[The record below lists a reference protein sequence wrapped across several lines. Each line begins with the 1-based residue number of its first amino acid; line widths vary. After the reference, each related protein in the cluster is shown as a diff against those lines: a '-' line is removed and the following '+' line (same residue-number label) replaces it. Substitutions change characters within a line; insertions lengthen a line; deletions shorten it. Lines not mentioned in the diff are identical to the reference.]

1 MSLFLATKL
10 VGSFKDTLNAGVD
23 YDETFSLVIKPAT
36 IRSVLSI
43 VVSHA
48 WPIHQLDVKNAFL
61 HGHLEETVYCQHTP
75 GFIDPSAPDSVCL
88 LWKSLY
94 GLKQAPH
101 AWYQWFASYLTTLGF
116 TSLASDVS
124 LFVYKNDSPLAYL
137 LLYVDDIIHTTS
149 SFELLHSITS
159 RLSSKFAMTD
169 LSNLSYFLGILITQS
184 TNALHL
190 SQWQYALDLL
200 KHACMAECHA
210 TTTPVDT
217 RAKLSASDGPSISD
231 PSDYQSILSALQYLT
246 LTWSDI
252 SYIVQ

>member
-1 MSLFLATKL
+1 
-10 VGSFKDTLNAGVD
+10 
-23 YDETFSLVIKPAT
+23 
-36 IRSVLSI
+36 
-43 VVSHA
+43 
-48 WPIHQLDVKNAFL
+48 
-61 HGHLEETVYCQHTP
+61 
-75 GFIDPSAPDSVCL
+75 
-88 LWKSLY
+88 
-94 GLKQAPH
+94 
-101 AWYQWFASYLTTLGF
+101 
-116 TSLASDVS
+116 VS
-124 LFVYKNDSPLAYL
+124 LFVYKNDSLLAYL
-137 LLYVDDIIHTTS
+137 LLYVDDIIRMTS

-190 SQWQYALDLL
+190 SQRQYALDLL

-217 RAKLSASDGPSISD
+217 CAKLSASDGPPISD
-231 PSDYQSILSALQYLT
+231 PSDYRSIVSALQYLT